1 MATEPRTTGLTYDD
15 LVRMLPEQDMV
26 RRDLIDG
33 ELFVSP
39 SPSLR
44 HQEAVSVLHG
54 TLYAYVETHG
64 GKVLTGP
71 FDVRLTDTNVLE
83 PDVLYVRPENVA
95 RIEQRYVP
103 FAPDLVIEVS
113 SPSTRSRDLARKKEL
128 YEQFGA
134 TEYWFVDLDA
144 DRVEVRR
151 LEEGRYGRPV
161 LVPRGEE
168 LTSPVLPG
176 FALAVDMVLGS
187 SS

>member
-1 MATEPRTTGLTYDD
+1 MSYPA
-15 LVRMLPEQDMV
+15 
-26 RRDLIDG
+26 
-33 ELFVSP
+33 
-39 SPSLR
+39 
-44 HQEAVSVLHG
+44 
-54 TLYAYVETHG
+54 
-64 GKVLTGP
+64 
-71 FDVRLTDTNVLE
+71 
-83 PDVLYVRPENVA
+83 A
-95 RIEQRYVP
+95 RIEQRYIP

-113 SPSTRSRDLARKKEL
+113 SPSTRNRDLARKKEL

-151 LEEGRYGRPV
+151 LEEGRYGRSV

-176 FALAVDMVLGS
+176 FALAVDMVIGS

>member
-44 HQEAVSVLHG
+44 HQEAVA
-54 TLYAYVETHG
+54 TLLAALYEYAREHG
-64 GKVLTGP
+64 GKALTGP
-71 FDVRLTDTNVLE
+71 FDVHLTDTNVLE

-95 RIEQRYVP
+95 RIEQRYIP

-113 SPSTRSRDLARKKEL
+113 SPSTRSRDLARKKDL

-134 TEYWFVDLDA
+134 TEYWFVDLEA
-144 DRVEVRR
+144 NQVEVRR
-151 LEEGRYGRPV
+151 LKGGRYGEPA
-161 LVPRGEE
+161 LVARGEA
-168 LTSPVLPG
+168 LTSPLLPG
-176 FALAVDMVLGS
+176 FDLDADRVLG
-187 SS
+187 